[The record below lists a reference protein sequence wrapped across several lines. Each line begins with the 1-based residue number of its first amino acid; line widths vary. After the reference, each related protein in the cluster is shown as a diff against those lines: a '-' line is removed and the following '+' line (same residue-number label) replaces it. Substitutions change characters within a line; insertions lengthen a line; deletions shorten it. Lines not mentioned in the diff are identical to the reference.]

1 MLPNDGRSVHETKSS
16 VIVMSLHKKMVKPLV
31 YDIWI
36 KLLIPGWLGHSRNEV
51 TLIWC
56 QYHQHVYLWLFRV
69 KDKKAACF

>member
-1 MLPNDGRSVHETKSS
+1 MMSNDGRSVHETKSS
-16 VIVMSLHKKMVKPLV
+16 AMVMSLHKKLVKTLV

-36 KLLIPGWLGHSRNEV
+36 KLLIPGWLRQSLNEV

-56 QYHQHVYLWLFRV
+56 QYHQHVYPKGT